1 MKKLIS
7 IISQKKDHHDEDAV
21 DVSSN
26 DNEETAPNGS
36 KEEYAD
42 KVETDEVET
51 DEVETDEVEIDEVKI
66 DEIGIDEV
74 EIDEVEIDE
83 VKIEVAEPVKATEP
97 KKQKEDV
104 HENKIASSNTASEG
118 SNQIE
123 KIENIQVIEKEKDN
137 EADSIDEAD
146 GNPVVYEN
154 VLAVSG
160 KDVVETETNTHSEID
175 TGNQS
180 SAETVAISS
189 KVSTDEV
196 EETKTNIKVKPTGDR
211 WAISDPSVDL
221 TGRWKILVNENFKK
235 EYDAY
240 LKKLG
245 QPSLVRSIA
254 VSIVDM
260 TTEEVI
266 QSNDGRSLCIKG
278 KNLRGI
284 WDRTLLAS
292 GSDFDVDHTDFEE
305 HTKVALVT
313 ADNEKVEAES
323 WWENEGSVHSS
334 WLRGVKK
341 YGGGDFESQR
351 YLDGDLLICD
361 SKFHP
366 RGSDKDKAIIRW
378 TFERVE

>member
-7 IISQKKDHHDEDAV
+7 IISQKKDHHDEDVV

-42 KVETDEVET
+42 EVEI
-51 DEVETDEVEIDEVKI
+51 DEVEIDEV
-66 DEIGIDEV
+66 ETDEV

-83 VKIEVAEPVKATEP
+83 VKIDEVKIEAAEPVKATEP

-104 HENKIASSNTASEG
+104 HEIASSNAASEG

-123 KIENIQVIEKEKDN
+123 EIENIQVIEKEKDN
-137 EADSIDEAD
+137 EADSIDEGD
-146 GNPVVYEN
+146 ENPVVYEN

-160 KDVVETETNTHSEID
+160 EEVIETETNTPSEID

-211 WAISDPSVDL
+211 WAIADPSVDL